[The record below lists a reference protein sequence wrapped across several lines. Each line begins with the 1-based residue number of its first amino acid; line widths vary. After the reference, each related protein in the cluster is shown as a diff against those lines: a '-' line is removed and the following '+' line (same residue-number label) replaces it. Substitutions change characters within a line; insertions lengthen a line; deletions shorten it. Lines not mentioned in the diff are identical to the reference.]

1 MVINAVTGNPIL
13 GVDVCY
19 SCTELN
25 IQACAATDSEGK
37 LDAGKYPVNSLFNVT
52 CTMEGYDSREDV
64 VKSRVKLDFSL
75 ASCGLGLKRAGAG
88 REAGEGLRRRLSGR
102 GNATAMRP
110 QSGGKHWHCH
120 SL

>member
-64 VKSRVKLDFSL
+64 IEVQADENVIPLNPKVSFFT
-75 ASCGLGLKRAGAG
+75 
-88 REAGEGLRRRLSGR
+88 LS
-102 GNATAMRP
+102 
-110 QSGGKHWHCH
+110 HCSKITQNVAFEFLYFGIFH
-120 SL
+120 QFLSY

>member
-1 MVINAVTGNPIL
+1 MKVCDSDNSDKNFATVQHVNPMI
-13 GVDVCY
+13 
-19 SCTELN
+19 
-25 IQACAATDSEGK
+25 
-37 LDAGKYPVNSLFNVT
+37 
-52 CTMEGYDSREDV
+52 REKIDV

>member
-64 VKSRVKLDFSL
+64 IEVQADENVIPLNPKVSFLVFS
-75 ASCGLGLKRAGAG
+75 
-88 REAGEGLRRRLSGR
+88 
-102 GNATAMRP
+102 GNKVFKVFFP
-110 QSGGKHWHCH
+110 IDW
-120 SL
+120 